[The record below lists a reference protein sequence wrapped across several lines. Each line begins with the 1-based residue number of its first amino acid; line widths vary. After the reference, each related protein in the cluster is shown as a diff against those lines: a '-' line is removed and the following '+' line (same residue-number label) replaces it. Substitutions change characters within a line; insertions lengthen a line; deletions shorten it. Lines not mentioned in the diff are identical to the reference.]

1 MITEFNAIE
10 APTSVDLFIEQIKTA
25 ILSGQLHIGDQLPT
39 ERELC
44 RQMNVSRGVINT
56 GLRRLQALHFV
67 EMRPRTGN
75 FVADYRRNGSLET
88 LNEIINFRGG
98 NYRPSLLNS
107 IFEVRHQLESDIVRL
122 ATRQQ
127 NKTTLLEAQQ
137 TIVQMENNCSPA
149 ESAQLLYQFFHTL
162 AIASDNAV
170 YPLLIANFQS
180 IYLTLGRWLFEIG
193 NSETIDHQLQELF
206 SSILTGQQEAA
217 INKVNQLIS
226 WSADQILARD

>member
-10 APTSVDLFIEQIKTA
+10 APTSVNLFIEQIKTA

>member
-149 ESAQLLYQFFHTL
+149 ESARLLYQFFHTL

-226 WSADQILARD
+226 WSADQILERD